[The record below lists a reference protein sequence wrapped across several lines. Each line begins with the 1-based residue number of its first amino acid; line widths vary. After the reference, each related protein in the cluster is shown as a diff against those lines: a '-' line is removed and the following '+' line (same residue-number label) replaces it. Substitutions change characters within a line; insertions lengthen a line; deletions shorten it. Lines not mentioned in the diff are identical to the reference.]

1 MMVMM
6 EVVMEMVMENG
17 GDGACF
23 GCWLGRPYSSRACDD
38 GSDDEDG
45 QDQKTTQH
53 VTTTVAVFG
62 YRCFVEIPALP
73 VLLSVIQLL

>member
-1 MMVMM
+1 MVMM
-6 EVVMEMVMENG
+6 DLVL
-17 GDGACF
+17 
-23 GCWLGRPYSSRACDD
+23 CWLGRPYLSRACDD
-38 GSDDEDG
+38 DSDDEDG

-73 VLLSVIQLL
+73 ALLFVIQLSTFVKWLSDVRQR